1 MEKEILLSK
10 EVKILL
16 LKILKS
22 GKLSQKDADVLI
34 NFMQTGDLF
43 QRVQIN
49 FKDFAKESEK

>member
-1 MEKEILLSK
+1 MENEILLSK

-16 LKILKS
+16 IKILKS

-34 NFMQTGDLF
+34 DFMQTKDLF

-49 FKDFAKESEK
+49 FKDFAKEK